1 MLCVCWETFYIY
13 WIVFIL
19 LFIITMKLIKKFNKL
34 YPNGSVV
41 VQRIMTEETGIEMF
55 KATVTPDLEKPERY
69 FSAYADMLREATGNA
84 LEVAQDKAIENALEL
99 LLTKCKEKI
108 ERQVLKGTEFGG
120 TDNLIKLIT
129 LLLN

>member
-19 LFIITMKLIKKFNKL
+19 LLIITMKLIKKFNKL

-41 VQRIMTEETGIEMF
+41 VQRIMTAETGIEMF

-69 FSAYADMLREATGNA
+69 FSAYADMLRGTTANA
-84 LEVAQDKAIENALEL
+84 LEVAQDKAIENALKL
-99 LLTKCKEKI
+99 LLTK
-108 ERQVLKGTEFGG
+108 
-120 TDNLIKLIT
+120 
-129 LLLN
+129 